1 MQQKKQAIF
10 LILVVGLL
18 LWLTGCEVPE
28 DRFGLLGAGGPA
40 EGAPHSN
47 FVSATRILRVKVGQ
61 PIPIESYHLT
71 HSGKLGQLEI
81 FVNDQPVTSEQT
93 GGEVVFPEYLAE
105 LEVLQRGRPAQPA
118 FSLLE
123 FPAPTC
129 RRLLTTG
136 GPVKVH
142 VIEREFPAAYW
153 TVCHVWI
160 GFKPGTYDLSL
171 RATGRN
177 GQPGEMITQR
187 IEVLEES

>member
-18 LWLTGCEVPE
+18 LGLTGCEVPE
-28 DRFGLLGAGGPA
+28 NRFGLLGGGGSA
-40 EGAPHSN
+40 QGAPHSN
-47 FVSATRILRVKVGQ
+47 FVSATRILRVMVGQ
-61 PIPIESYHLT
+61 PVPIESYHLT

-123 FPAPTC
+123 FPAPAC

-136 GPVKVH
+136 GPVKAYI
-142 VIEREFPAAYW
+142 IEREFPAAYW

-171 RATGRN
+171 QVTDLEGR
-177 GQPGEMITQR
+177 QGEKITQR
-187 IEVLEES
+187 IEVLGAS